1 MAEEKTAE
9 IILLR
14 DYKRKKEEAEHKAA
28 YDAAI
33 AEIESEVRRLHLQ
46 LKAFTDDWVNGR
58 IDIIRSEFRMSDA
71 SVKRAKMHIVKD
83 EEK

>member
-14 DYKRKKEEAEHKAA
+14 DYKRKKEEAE

-33 AEIESEVRRLHLQ
+33 AEVESEVRRLLLQ
-46 LKAFTDDWVNGR
+46 LRAFTDDWVNGR
-58 IDIIRSEFRMSDA
+58 IDIMRSEFRMSDA

>member
-28 YDAAI
+28 YDAAP
-33 AEIESEVRRLHLQ
+33 AEAELEDQRLLLQ
-46 LKAFTDDWVNGR
+46 LKAFTDDWTNGL
-58 IDIIRSEFRMSDA
+58 ITIMRSEFRMSDA

>member
-33 AEIESEVRRLHLQ
+33 AEAYQRLLLQ

-58 IDIIRSEFRMSDA
+58 IAIMRSEFRMSDA

>member
-14 DYKRKKEEAEHKAA
+14 DYKRKKEEAE
-28 YDAAI
+28 YDATI
-33 AEIESEVRRLHLQ
+33 AEIESVVRRLHLQ
-46 LKAFTDDWVNGR
+46 LQAFTDDWVNGR
-58 IDIIRSEFRMSDA
+58 IAIMRSEFRMSDA

-83 EEK
+83 KEK

>member
-33 AEIESEVRRLHLQ
+33 AEAELEDQRLLLQ
-46 LKAFTDDWVNGR
+46 LKAVTDNLNGL
-58 IDIIRSEFRMSDA
+58 ITIMRSESRMSDA
-71 SVKRAKMHIVKD
+71 TVKRAKMHIVKD

>member
-14 DYKRKKEEAEHKAA
+14 DYKRKKEEAKHETA

-33 AEIESEVRRLHLQ
+33 AEAELEDQRLLLQ

-58 IDIIRSEFRMSDA
+58 IAIMRSEFRMSDA
-71 SVKRAKMHIVKD
+71 TVKRAKMHIVKD

>member
-33 AEIESEVRRLHLQ
+33 AEVESEDQRLLLQ

-58 IDIIRSEFRMSDA
+58 IAILRSEFRMSDA